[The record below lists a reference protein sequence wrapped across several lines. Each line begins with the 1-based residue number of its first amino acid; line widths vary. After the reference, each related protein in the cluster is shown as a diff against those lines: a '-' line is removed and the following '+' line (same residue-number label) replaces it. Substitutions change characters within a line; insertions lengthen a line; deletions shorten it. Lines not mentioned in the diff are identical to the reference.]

1 MLPVDPSN
9 MKGVQR
15 FNKANLGERQK
26 KMGNVNQQ
34 LGSILSHFTQGP
46 NGCCIAVLLSSSA
59 NC

>member
-34 LGSILSHFTQGP
+34 LVAFCHILP
-46 NGCCIAVLLSSSA
+46 RALMAVA
-59 NC
+59 